1 MRLTPTRK
9 KEVQKRFLS
18 YVRKTRGCWFW
29 VGGGEV
35 YGHFSFVDSDGKQC
49 QITAHRASYVL
60 FKGRL
65 PKNKDKGKTC
75 ICVLH
80 TCDTPKCVKPDHL
93 FKGTHASNVEDKVNK
108 KRQTW
113 GEKNPRAELTV
124 AQVAW
129 IRKHYVP
136 HHPGK
141 YSGKAIAKKFNVAR
155 STISYIVNDQHWTI
169 GMN

>member
-1 MRLTPTRK
+1 
-9 KEVQKRFLS
+9 
-18 YVRKTRGCWFW
+18 
-29 VGGGEV
+29 
-35 YGHFSFVDSDGKQC
+35 
-49 QITAHRASYVL
+49 
-60 FKGRL
+60 
-65 PKNKDKGKTC
+65 
-75 ICVLH
+75 
-80 TCDTPKCVKPDHL
+80 VKPDHL

-136 HHPGK
+136 HPGK